1 MRVHLHHDNTNSDG
15 EAIAPV
21 PSAEDVFG
29 MSEFFRKKGELNASD
44 SLDIVSIIVSR
55 RDLYAF
61 KIRDAVKVA
70 KFRQDLARIFIID
83 GTPKKFGDILKE
95 AYNKDVAKKVID
107 YCQSQGGCSPE
118 LEEAVWE
125 AYFLEF
131 LRKLDCGLGFFRAF
145 YNPQNDSYDWEPLN

>member
-1 MRVHLHHDNTNSDG
+1 MHLHHDNTNAEG

-29 MSEFFRKKGELNASD
+29 MSDFFKQKSDLNASD
-44 SLDIVSIIVSR
+44 SLSIVSIVVSR

-61 KIRDAVKVA
+61 KIRDAQKVT
-70 KFRQDLARIFIID
+70 KFRQDLERTIIVE
-83 GTPKKFGDILKE
+83 GKPKKYEEILKE
-95 AYNKDVAKKVID
+95 AYKEDVQKKVIA

-125 AYFLEF
+125 NYFLEY
-131 LRKLDCGLGFFRAF
+131 LQRLDSGLSFFRAF
-145 YNPQNDSYDWEPLN
+145 YNPQTDTYDWEPLN